1 MGALDR
7 KLIVILLVVFFGFV
21 VLAGLGYSASAALGP
36 VITGIIGLSCVIP
49 ELLAEFRKP
58 ADPAQES
65 WHGETA
71 AQERM
76 VLAWVCGLLLLTLL
90 LGLLVAAVLFVFLY
104 TWRVQRLALPLA
116 LLLAAGIGV
125 FFYGVFDRLME
136 ITLHQGW
143 LARLWL

>member
-7 KLIVILLVVFFGFV
+7 KLIVILLTAFFGFV
-21 VLAGLGYSASAALGP
+21 VLVGLSYSASAALGP

-49 ELLAEFRKP
+49 ELLAELRKP
-58 ADPAQES
+58 ADPVEES

-71 AQERM
+71 KQERRL
-76 VLAWVCGLLLLTLL
+76 LAWVCGLLALALL

-104 TWRVQRLALPLA
+104 TWRVQRLSLPLA
-116 LLLAAGIGV
+116 LFLAACIGG

-136 ITLHQGW
+136 ITLYQGW
-143 LARLWL
+143 LVRLWP